1 MLTRAQQPLHQRI
14 RGDINGVDQQ
24 QNIPQQEQQQ
34 FVSRQPVFQGQLPV
48 YGNNQNQLPRRE
60 VERRQYLPQ
69 QPTLG
74 DFIPGHNYLPQRE
87 ADQRPYQSRQPTS
100 GGFTNNQRPM
110 IQEDGQ

>member
-1 MLTRAQQPLHQRI
+1 MYERACIYP
-14 RGDINGVDQQ
+14 NGVDQQ

-34 FVSRQPVFQGQLPV
+34 FVPRQPIFQGQLPI
-48 YGNNQNQLPRRE
+48 YENNQNQLPQRG

-74 DFIPGHNYLPQRE
+74 DFIPGHNYLPQRG

-110 IQEDGQ
+110 IQENGQ